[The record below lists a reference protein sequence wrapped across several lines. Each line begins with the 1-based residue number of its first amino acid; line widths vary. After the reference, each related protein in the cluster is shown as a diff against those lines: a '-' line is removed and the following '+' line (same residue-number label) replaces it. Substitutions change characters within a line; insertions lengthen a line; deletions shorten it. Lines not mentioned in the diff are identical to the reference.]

1 MVGPNGAGK
10 STLFDLIAGTLKP
23 TSGSVALPDRRLGLL
38 PQEFRLPPRPTCAQ
52 FLSYVGWLQGVAASD
67 RQGAIES
74 ALDEVDLLGLAETPI
89 RELSG
94 GMVKRLGIAQ
104 ALVHD
109 PSVLILDEPT
119 AGLDPVQRIAIREV
133 VAGLGRRRIVCV
145 STHLVED
152 VQAVA
157 SRVLGAS
164 ALRLPPAWPAGITE
178 PHAAV
183 WPFLFEDS
191 RPDGKDVLSA
201 RSLGWL
207 LRLRRQAEKKV

>member
-10 STLFDLIAGTLKP
+10 STLFDLMAGTLKP

-67 RQGAIES
+67 RQIAIES

-109 PSVLILDEPT
+109 PPVLILDEPT
-119 AGLDPVQRIAIREV
+119 AGLDPVQRIALREV

-157 SRVLGAS
+157 SRVLVLNDGALLFDGDVRGLEQMS
-164 ALRLPPAWPAGITE
+164 DPDAPGDSILERALSSLMI
-178 PHAAV
+178 AANT
-183 WPFLFEDS
+183 
-191 RPDGKDVLSA
+191 
-201 RSLGWL
+201 
-207 LRLRRQAEKKV
+207 